1 MLRLFRL
8 LWSTLGDYYYEI
20 LPFTALNLLWL
31 VCLLGLPLIGGAV
44 VRAFPVAP
52 SILAFLVSLVCIPP
66 ALAGLFSA
74 ARTFAD
80 GYNIGLRDFFLGFR
94 RYFWRAWQLA
104 LADLLA
110 GVLIGGNFYFYL
122 KLPGAFRLIAILWV
136 YVVLFWLAMQP
147 YLVGLLVYQS
157 DKRLR
162 TTARN
167 AALLVL
173 ANLGPS
179 LALLFLAL
187 IFVFLS
193 LGLGLPF
200 LALTSIVCAVWF
212 TRALDILLAK
222 YPSARHMDRAELDD
236 ADATHALVQRAT
248 PRGGYGAQRKR

>member
-1 MLRLFRL
+1 M

-31 VCLLGLPLIGGAV
+31 ACLLGLPLIGGSI

-52 SILAFLVSLVCIPP
+52 ALLAFLASLICIPP
-66 ALAGLFSA
+66 ALAGLFYA

-80 GYNIGLRDFFLGFR
+80 GYNIGPRDFFIGFR

-104 LADLLA
+104 LVDLIVGALIA
-110 GVLIGGNFYFYL
+110 GNLWFYFRLPNAL
-122 KLPGAFRLIAILWV
+122 KIVTILWV
-136 YVVLFWLAMQP
+136 YVILFWLAIQP
-147 YLVGLLVYQS
+147 YLFGLLVFQR

-173 ANLGPS
+173 ANAGYSFGLLV
-179 LALLFLAL
+179 LAV
-187 IFVFLS
+187 VFLILS
-193 LGLGLPF
+193 IGLGLPF

-212 TRALDILLAK
+212 TRALDVLLTK
-222 YPSARHMDRAELDD
+222 YPGARRAEREEEEEL
-236 ADATHALVQRAT
+236 APERTLVQRAGT
-248 PRGGYGAQRKR
+248 RGGHGYRT

>member
-20 LPFTALNLLWL
+20 LPFTALNLMWL
-31 VCLLGLPLIGGAV
+31 IALLGLPLIGGGI

-52 SILAFLVSLVCIPP
+52 ALLAFFATLLAIPP

-80 GYNIGLRDFFLGFR
+80 GYNIGPRDFFLGFR
-94 RYFWRAWQLA
+94 RYFWRSWQLA

-110 GVLIGGNFYFYL
+110 GVLVGGNFYFYL
-122 KLPGAFRLIAILWV
+122 HLPGAFKIIAILWV
-136 YVVLFWLAMQP
+136 YVVLFWLALQP
-147 YLVGLLVYQS
+147 YLFGLLVYQS

-179 LALLFLAL
+179 VALLFLAV
-187 IFVFLS
+187 IFVALS
-193 LGLGLPF
+193 IGLGLPF
-200 LALTSIVCAVWF
+200 LALTSIVSAVWF

-222 YPSARHMDRAELDD
+222 YPGAQRMDRAE
-236 ADATHALVQRAT
+236 ADEAGADRTLTPRTA
-248 PRGGYGAQRKR
+248 PRGGYGARGWR

>member
-1 MLRLFRL
+1 VLRLFRL

-20 LPFTALNLLWL
+20 LPFTALNVMWL
-31 VCLLGLPLIGGAV
+31 FCLLILPLIGGGI

-52 SILAFLVSLVCIPP
+52 AILAFLASLICIPP

-80 GYNIGLRDFFLGFR
+80 GYNIGPRDFFLGFR

-104 LADLLA
+104 LVDLLA
-110 GVLIGGNFYFYL
+110 GILILGNLYFYL
-122 KLPGAFRLIAILWV
+122 KLPGALKVIAILWA
-136 YVVLFWLAMQP
+136 YVVLFWVALQP
-147 YLVGLLVYQS
+147 YLFGLLVYQS

-179 LALLFLAL
+179 LALLFLAV
-187 IFVFLS
+187 IFVALS
-193 LGLGLPF
+193 IGLGLPF
-200 LALTSIVCAVWF
+200 LAFTSIVCAVWF
-212 TRALDILLAK
+212 TRALDNLLVK
-222 YPSARHMDRAELDD
+222 YPGARRDDQTAVEASGPAREL
-236 ADATHALVQRAT
+236 AQRAI
-248 PRGGYGAQRKR
+248 PRGGHGAREGR

>member
-20 LPFTALNLLWL
+20 LSFTAINLMWL
-31 VCLLGLPLIGGAV
+31 FCLLGLPLIGGAI

-52 SILAFLVSLVCIPP
+52 SILAFLASLIFIPP

-80 GYNIGLRDFFLGFR
+80 GYNIGPRDFILGIR
-94 RYFWRAWQLA
+94 RHFWRAWQLA
-104 LADLLA
+104 LVDLLA
-110 GVLIGGNFYFYL
+110 GVLIGANFYFYL
-122 KLPGAFRLIAILWV
+122 KLPGALKIIAILWV
-136 YVVLFWLAMQP
+136 YVVLFWLALQP
-147 YLVGLLVYQS
+147 YLFGLLVYQS

-173 ANLGPS
+173 ANLGSS
-179 LALLFLAL
+179 LALLFLTL
-187 IFVFLS
+187 VFVFLS

-200 LALTSIVCAVWF
+200 LVLTSIVCAVWY

-222 YPSARHMDRAELDD
+222 YPGARHVDRSEQDD
-236 ADATHALVQRAT
+236 SDPARVLTQRTA
-248 PRGGYGAQRKR
+248 PRGGYGARSSR